1 MLYPGVICAA
11 GVTDPFKVGSRI
23 SAGGLLEFKMLIATC
38 LFTIAIEIIGKS
50 GVQVILDFGRGQV
63 SMWAVLHV

>member
-1 MLYPGVICAA
+1 MLYHEVICAA
-11 GVTDPFKVGSRI
+11 GVADPFKVGSRI

-50 GVQVILDFGRGQV
+50 GVQVI
-63 SMWAVLHV
+63 